1 MSSRYLSAM
10 VLMLLLAGVP
20 SSYGGDVLIGDFAGG
35 VAGPGWGRFSGGVQ
49 PLDANVYTVTD
60 LGDGGALETNLPGF
74 SDSFGYSF
82 STAGTTAD
90 FLANKFLVFDLIYR
104 GTATNLADGG
114 FSQVFQV
121 LFQWNGVSNTFPFT
135 AFQSNADGVALSSFG
150 AGGTS
155 AGWAPGAEFVQMR
168 QNVKIDYSSFK
179 SSIPDGASITT
190 LQFWTSTNDSNRIYK
205 AIDNVRLVPEPASLG
220 LLASVVGMLLMLTR
234 RRPSWAT

>member
-1 MSSRYLSAM
+1 M

-20 SSYGGDVLIGDFAGG
+20 SCYGDVVIGDFAGG
-35 VAGPGWGRFSGGVQ
+35 VAETGWGRFSGGVQ

-135 AFQSNADGVALSSFG
+135 AFQSNSDGVALSSFD

-155 AGWAPGAEFVQMR
+155 AGWAAGTESVQMR
-168 QNVKIDYSSFK
+168 ENVKIDYSSFK

-190 LQFWTSTNDSNRIYK
+190 LQFWMSTNDSNRIYK
-205 AIDNVRLVPEPASLG
+205 AIDNVRLVPEPASLA
-220 LLASVVGMLLMLTR
+220 LMAMVPTMLLLVAR
-234 RRPSWAT
+234 RRVG